1 MSTYKF
7 IDLFCGCGGL
17 SKGFTLAGFESVG
30 GIDFNTAAIK
40 TFNENFPGSKGICCD
55 LLEMGVDRIKE
66 EFGDLSTIDVIIGGP
81 PCQGFSSANRYK
93 LEGDDPR
100 NKLFFEFVKFVD
112 LAQPKAIVIENVR
125 GILKSLS

>member
-40 TFNENFPGSKGICCD
+40 TFNEKYEESPETATDWYYHISRKSDYIR
-55 LLEMGVDRIKE
+55 EYRIKNDNSPVVVPYTFWQKTVSNE
-66 EFGDLSTIDVIIGGP
+66 IDLNDITASKIALHAALLLGAV
-81 PCQGFSSANRYK
+81 
-93 LEGDDPR
+93 
-100 NKLFFEFVKFVD
+100 
-112 LAQPKAIVIENVR
+112 AQ
-125 GILKSLS
+125 

>member
-40 TFNENFPGSKGICCD
+40 TFNENFPGSKGIC
-55 LLEMGVDRIKE
+55 
-66 EFGDLSTIDVIIGGP
+66 
-81 PCQGFSSANRYK
+81 
-93 LEGDDPR
+93 
-100 NKLFFEFVKFVD
+100 
-112 LAQPKAIVIENVR
+112 
-125 GILKSLS
+125 